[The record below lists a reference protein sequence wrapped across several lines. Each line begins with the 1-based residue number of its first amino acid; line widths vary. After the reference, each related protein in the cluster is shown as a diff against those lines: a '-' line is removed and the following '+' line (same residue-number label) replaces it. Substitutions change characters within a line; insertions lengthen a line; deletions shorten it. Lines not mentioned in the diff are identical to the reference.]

1 MALYESV
8 IIGRQDLTTS
18 QFETIV
24 NEFISVI
31 ESLKGK
37 IQKKES
43 WGLRN
48 LAYKIN
54 KNRKGHYMLL
64 NIDGPADAIV
74 EYERLMRLHEDII
87 RFLTMRIKS
96 VDEKP
101 SPLMSN
107 KNDRQ
112 KNVSADDI
120 SESTEN
126 LKRNIIMT
134 QFNIK
139 REALRKPNQKRKKS
153 CPFSAPNTPEID
165 YKDLKVLTRY
175 VSERGKIIPSR
186 ISAVSAKRQRELSK
200 AIKRA
205 RFLALMP
212 YVVG

>member
-31 ESLKGK
+31 ESLKGT

-112 KNVSADDI
+112 KNLSADNT
-120 SESTEN
+120 SVT
-126 LKRNIIMT
+126 K
-134 QFNIK
+134 
-139 REALRKPNQKRKKS
+139 EA
-153 CPFSAPNTPEID
+153 
-165 YKDLKVLTRY
+165 
-175 VSERGKIIPSR
+175 
-186 ISAVSAKRQRELSK
+186 
-200 AIKRA
+200 
-205 RFLALMP
+205 
-212 YVVG
+212 